1 MTSELNYKREEVNAS
16 KEFLKGLL
24 FGQLLIFTLLVT
36 LVRIF
41 ILRGSSST
49 KKAIKEKK
57 RFEIKSESKK
67 NLNSIHDT
75 VLNKLEYNLY
85 THPSESCDWINVL
98 IAIFIESYRRDNTFK
113 QNVVNKINNILSD
126 TQAKYS
132 FIAPIILTDFA
143 LGDEYPQISKAKI
156 SQGDHHGM
164 TTEFHIDYNDCLIL
178 GVDTNLMINWPRPCI
193 AALPVSLSISLLHF
207 SGKIMIEYITPIDSN
222 NKYILIS
229 LSDDYQL
236 ELDVKT
242 LLGHR
247 TKIKDPE
254 KLSNIVIGVINNF
267 LRKEFVYPNYKRFD
281 IPNKPKID

>member
-1 MTSELNYKREEVNAS
+1 
-16 KEFLKGLL
+16 
-24 FGQLLIFTLLVT
+24 
-36 LVRIF
+36 
-41 ILRGSSST
+41 
-49 KKAIKEKK
+49 
-57 RFEIKSESKK
+57 
-67 NLNSIHDT
+67 SIQDT
-75 VLNKLEYNLY
+75 VLNKLEYDLY

-98 IAIFIESYRRDNTFK
+98 IGIFIESYRRDNTFK

-143 LGDEYPQISKAKI
+143 LGDEYPQINKAKI
-156 SQGDHHGM
+156 RPGEHNGM
-164 TTEFHIDYNDCLIL
+164 ITEFFINFNDCIVL
-178 GVDTNLMINWPRPCI
+178 GIDTNLMINWPRPCI

-207 SGKIMIEYITPIDSN
+207 SGKIMVEYVSPLDSN
-222 NKYILIS
+222 NKYILFS
-229 LSDDYQL
+229 VGDDYKL

-254 KLSNIVIGVINNF
+254 KLTNIIINIINDF
-267 LRKEFVYPNYKRFD
+267 FRNKLVFPNYIRYD